1 MEALKN
7 ETVNR
12 DLDFELNEIHGSVD
26 KYPEF
31 GNNTHTEPSHLN
43 AGYLKDIASFSWGMI
58 SDLLVDLTDLPDA
71 FPNFSFIGLSEEM
84 EQLNNEIDL
93 AYQESLKAYKLKT
106 D

>member
-1 MEALKN
+1 MKN
-7 ETVNR
+7 ESVNR
-12 DLDFELNEIHGSVD
+12 DSDFELNEIYGSVD

-43 AGYLKDIASFSWGMI
+43 AGYLKDIASFS
-58 SDLLVDLTDLPDA
+58 LVDLTDLPDG